1 MRVQMVAPIASRAN
15 NQRHMP
21 ARTPPP
27 AAAQASSAAVPAA
40 IDASLRRPPREPSE
54 LEAASLPLIQNLVRQ
69 WGGDPDAFTGR
80 LITQLIQTGLKL
92 IPDGHDTGQVKL
104 LTSAL
109 KEMRYAYR
117 VFNKYRGIPKITIF
131 GSART
136 PPTHP
141 DYIAAREF
149 SAAIAARGWMAITGA
164 GDGIMKAGHEGPKR
178 ESSFGLSIRLPFETT
193 ANEVIEGDPKL
204 INFRYFFTRKLM
216 FVSHADA
223 VAVFP
228 GGFGTQD
235 ELFEALTL
243 VQTGK
248 SNIVPIVLLEGRDG
262 VYWREWD
269 EYIRGHLLRSG
280 WISPEDPGIYF
291 IAPDAEQAVEHIT
304 NFYRLY
310 HSSRYVGPMLVIRLR
325 QRLTDDELDTLN
337 REFGDLVKE
346 GRIEQTAAL
355 EGEVDHT
362 DLPRLAFVHTRSRF
376 GRLRGLIDRVNS
388 FAVARGLSAD
398 PPMPPPGDQPPR
410 GTPPVERTAAD
421 ELG

>member
-1 MRVQMVAPIASRAN
+1 MRA
-15 NQRHMP
+15 
-21 ARTPPP
+21 
-27 AAAQASSAAVPAA
+27 
-40 IDASLRRPPREPSE
+40 
-54 LEAASLPLIQNLVRQ
+54 

-80 LITQLIQTGLKL
+80 LVTQLVQTSLKL

-117 VFNKYRGIPKITIF
+117 VFNRYRGIPKITIF

-141 DYIAAREF
+141 DYAAARDF
-149 SAAIAARGWMAITGA
+149 SAAIAANGWMAITGA

-216 FVSHADA
+216 FMSHADA

-235 ELFEALTL
+235 ELFESLTL

-248 SNIVPIVLLEGRDG
+248 SNIVPIVLLEGTGG
-262 VYWREWD
+262 VYWPQWD
-269 EYIRGHLLRSG
+269 SYIRDHLLRNG
-280 WISPEDPGIYF
+280 WISPEDPRIYH
-291 IAPDAEQAVEHIT
+291 IASDVNDAVAHVT

-310 HSSRYVGPMLVIRLR
+310 HSSRYVGPVLVLRLR
-325 QRLTDDELDTLN
+325 QRLATQQVEALN
-337 REFGDLVKE
+337 EEFADLVKE
-346 GRIEQTAAL
+346 GRIEQVSAL
-355 EGEVDHT
+355 EGEQDHLA
-362 DLPRLAFVHTRSRF
+362 LPRLAFVHTRSRF
-376 GRLRGLIDRVNS
+376 SRLRLMIDRING
-388 FAVARGLSAD
+388 FAPSRGPAA
-398 PPMPPPGDQPPR
+398 PPPGDQAPE
-410 GTPPVERTAAD
+410 TDERPIAD
-421 ELG
+421 RLK

>member
-1 MRVQMVAPIASRAN
+1 MSKSTRSETRPAESASR
-15 NQRHMP
+15 P
-21 ARTPPP
+21 ARRPGSRGAEPPT
-27 AAAQASSAAVPAA
+27 
-40 IDASLRRPPREPSE
+40 E
-54 LEAASLPLIQNLVRQ
+54 LELASQPIIADLIRK
-69 WGGDPDAFTGR
+69 WGGDPDTFNGR
-80 LITQLIQTGLKL
+80 LIAQLIETGLKL

-141 DYIAAREF
+141 DYLAAKEF
-149 SAAIAARGWMAITGA
+149 SAAIAAKGWMAITGA
-164 GDGIMKAGHEGPKR
+164 GGGIMKAGHEGPTR

-235 ELFEALTL
+235 ELFESLTL

-248 SNIVPIVLLEGRDG
+248 SNIVPIVLLDGEGG
-262 VYWREWD
+262 SYWAGWD
-269 EYIRGHLLRSG
+269 HYIREHLLRNG
-280 WISPEDPGIYF
+280 WISAEDTGIYMLAKS
-291 IAPDAEQAVEHIT
+291 IPEAVEHVT

-310 HSSRYVGPMLVIRLR
+310 HSSRYVGPTLVLRIREKLPENE
-325 QRLTDDELDTLN
+325 LVALNDE
-337 REFGDLVKE
+337 FADLVKE
-346 GRIEQTAAL
+346 GKIEQVEGAL
-355 EGEVDHT
+355 EGEQDHVE
-362 DLPRLAFVHTRSRF
+362 LPRLAFVHTRSKF
-376 GRLRGLIDRVNS
+376 GRLRMLIDRING
-388 FAVARGLSAD
+388 FAAARGMAGGKPPSDVVSENAGLTPAD
-398 PPMPPPGDQPPR
+398 ATNEKPATKKLR
-410 GTPPVERTAAD
+410 
-421 ELG
+421 